1 MSNDSVRYRKMR
13 GDLERFVVEVEA
25 LAQEAEEVA
34 NDPARTTRNRDTATG
49 VAASLGWHRSSW
61 NG

>member
-1 MSNDSVRYRKMR
+1 MSNVISRYRELR
-13 GDLERFVVEVEA
+13 GHLVRFAEELDE
-25 LAQEAEEVA
+25 LAQEAEELT